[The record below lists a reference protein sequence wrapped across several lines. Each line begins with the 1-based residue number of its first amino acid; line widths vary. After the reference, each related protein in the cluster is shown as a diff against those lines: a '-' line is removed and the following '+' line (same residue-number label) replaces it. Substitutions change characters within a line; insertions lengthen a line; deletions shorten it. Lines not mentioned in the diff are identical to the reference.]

1 MGKVYLVGAGPGAD
15 DLITLRGACVLGMA
29 DVVLHDALI
38 EPAMLDLARPQAIRI
53 AVGKR
58 HGQAGVDQGDINE
71 MIVDAGRRYP
81 VVVRLK
87 GGDPMLYA
95 RADEEMRV
103 LEAAGLPFEIVPG
116 ITTALAGAA
125 AIRRSLTL
133 RGVARSVCFS
143 TASHAS
149 GSAPGIPSLDAD
161 SHVVY
166 MGRERAPDI
175 ARQFLQAGRAPDTP
189 VVVVESC
196 STRRQRILQSTLH
209 EISMGA
215 ASSWFAPSQPS
226 LLMIGEAFG
235 ER

>member
-15 DLITLRGACVLGMA
+15 DLITLRGARVLGMA

-166 MGRERAPDI
+166 MVANAPRISPDNSSRPDGRRIPRWWWSSHAAPGGSGSYNRRCMRS
-175 ARQFLQAGRAPDTP
+175 AWVQPP
-189 VVVVESC
+189 VGSPPP
-196 STRRQRILQSTLH
+196 SRR
-209 EISMGA
+209 
-215 ASSWFAPSQPS
+215 F
-226 LLMIGEAFG
+226 
-235 ER
+235 